1 MIAREGLPFIFAAL
15 AIAIA
20 ALWGATRWD
29 SVVLMAVSVLFALVT
44 IAVSMFFRDPNRT
57 CPDEP
62 GLVVSPGDGTVL
74 GVDTLAVH
82 PFTGAQTLK
91 VSIFLSVA
99 DVHVNRVPVSGRVEY
114 VRYIPGKFFIAYL
127 DKASEDNE
135 HTEVGMT
142 DRSGRRVA
150 FKQIA
155 GTIARRIVCRLKG
168 GEDLRIGDRFG
179 LIRFGSRMEVFL
191 PTGTRVLIAK
201 GDKVKGGETSLAY
214 LPNSAGV
221 SRSTSTSKQVVQGE

>member
-1 MIAREGLPFIFAAL
+1 
-15 AIAIA
+15 
-20 ALWGATRWD
+20 
-29 SVVLMAVSVLFALVT
+29 
-44 IAVSMFFRDPNRT
+44 
-57 CPDEP
+57 
-62 GLVVSPGDGTVL
+62 
-74 GVDTLAVH
+74 
-82 PFTGAQTLK
+82 
-91 VSIFLSVA
+91 
-99 DVHVNRVPVSGRVEY
+99 VHVNRVPVSGRVEY

-135 HTEVGMT
+135 HTEIGMI

-191 PTGTRVLIAK
+191 PVGSRVLITK
-201 GDKVKGGETSLAY
+201 GSKVKGGETSLAY
-214 LPNSAGV
+214 LPNRVDAAQ
-221 SRSTSTSKQVVQGE
+221 STSISNQAVQDE